1 MAPEW
6 TRTALIAPDDVK
18 IADFD
23 AYKNQKIGKEFGIR
37 GFPTLLVFKDGF
49 YLHFSLQFT

>member
-23 AYKNQKIGKEFGIR
+23 AYKNHR